1 MDFREVLSKIKLFSE
16 FSGLY
21 LNKSKS
27 SVMLLSDKS
36 ESNTLKYG
44 IRFVNKLKILGITF
58 SNELKVSEIVENFNP
73 KIEQLK
79 RLCSLWSKRHLSIIG
94 KITILK
100 SFGLSLFIFIMQSIG
115 ICEEKLIE
123 INKICFRLIWKR
135 NFDEKKAHERVKRN
149 TLCNDV
155 DQVRSKDV

>member
-1 MDFREVLSKIKLFSE
+1 MHDIKD
-16 FSGLY
+16 
-21 LNKSKS
+21 NI
-27 SVMLLSDKS
+27 D
-36 ESNTLKYG
+36 
-44 IRFVNKLKILGITF
+44 
-58 SNELKVSEIVENFNP
+58 P

-79 RLCSLWSKRHLSIIG
+79 RLCSLWSKRHLSILG

-100 SFGLSLFIFIMQSIG
+100 SFGLSLFIYIMQSIG

-123 INKICFRLIWKR
+123 INKICFRFIWKR

-155 DQVRSKDV
+155 DQGGLKMFYMIDIQNSFFLFWAERLWRDGYENWKAIPQLLFKRVGGSYSFSSNVLSKDFQGMSLIKNVF